1 MGSEGIVSRRQLRG
15 RLRLHVFRSNRNEI
29 NVTNTWYYLF
39 WFAECSQQLPKFEF
53 VSFVTL
59 SNSSGETTP
68 SVENSSDSA
77 ILTPEPD
84 ESMQE
89 YYLLQKDLLILTAV
103 LTVVIF
109 ATVCFFYP
117 LKIALNYLLGGAG
130 SVVYLRMLSKD
141 VEKLGRQQ
149 QSLSKTRLAI
159 LVGLIILAT
168 QWNQLQIL
176 PIFLGFLTYKAALI
190 LYVLKTVLMPETE

>member
-1 MGSEGIVSRRQLRG
+1 M
-15 RLRLHVFRSNRNEI
+15 
-29 NVTNTWYYLF
+29 
-39 WFAECSQQLPKFEF
+39 
-53 VSFVTL
+53 

-89 YYLLQKDLLILTAV
+89 YYLLQKDLLTLTAV

-109 ATVCFFYP
+109 TTVCFFYP

-168 QWNQLQIL
+168 QWDQLQIL

-190 LYVLKTVLMPETE
+190 LYVLKTVLLPETE